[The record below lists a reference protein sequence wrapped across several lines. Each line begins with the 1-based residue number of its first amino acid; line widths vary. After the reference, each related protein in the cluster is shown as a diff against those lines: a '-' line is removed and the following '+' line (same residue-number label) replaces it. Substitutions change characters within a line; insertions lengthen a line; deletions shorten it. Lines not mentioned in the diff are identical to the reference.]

1 MKHAKEVACQQSSTS
16 TRASLTPELV
26 VDMSFAPRAGEAR
39 VQQGESFGNWLCWV
53 SPCSRFCKEDMFHTH
68 SSPPDEGDPDLLLE
82 NPDDVVAV
90 HPNFSGVWLCVEVI
104 GDTDRFLEEMG
115 LDEDLRLD
123 ARRNEYGV
131 YQQRQKI
138 NQTGLWLEIANE
150 LKAQVKSV
158 FRIGGGVQSCRD
170 HSGRSPLLWPEVR
183 AGCRSSAAAH
193 SEQTNSSDELPH
205 VRPFRSHEFLHGES
219 PKSWLRGAYA
229 LVKKLRNCTTVR
241 SCAFS
246 WSFLALIFGARKGG
260 PFESEGRRAV
270 WENLWTDAT
279 QRMIH
284 LRQAELLRAKATRL
298 LSPFGGPQER
308 KVPDEGSSVLLLSA
322 HSAGYFQEPF
332 VAPFV
337 RQLECYAFARGMQF
351 AADGG
356 PWPLR
361 HVPLGR
367 TGHYFW
373 VGHWHS
379 TKIGADGAVEQEK
392 WEEDHLKY
400 VVTLVEDL
408 QQYQL
413 SRAVELASL
422 ENFVTIYFDDPGKQ
436 TKIWSIE
443 RQLDKHVMMVLYL
456 DVDVTI
462 RPDSLQWGLIPFLVP
477 QSHSHRPG
485 DVFVRDSWPGIE
497 CLNSGFLALRNTRAS
512 RLLLELWRQ
521 KTRWAASWDQSA
533 LAESILELVGMEMQ
547 LLGKRGYNSECL
559 RFLLPLPN
567 GVFPYGMYCDCWQS
581 VLSDMIGPHR
591 KRRSRIVT
599 FVDPERI
606 DVNFVPNDFFYAH
619 GFDLAEMHL
628 VSRANAS
635 TMNPLIVHWAT
646 HLRPPNLS

>member
-1 MKHAKEVACQQSSTS
+1 M
-16 TRASLTPELV
+16 
-26 VDMSFAPRAGEAR
+26 PRYLRDIIVLAI
-39 VQQGESFGNWLCWV
+39 C
-53 SPCSRFCKEDMFHTH
+53 
-68 SSPPDEGDPDLLLE
+68 LL
-82 NPDDVVAV
+82 DVCGITAAE
-90 HPNFSGVWLCVEVI
+90 PFW
-104 GDTDRFLEEMG
+104 
-115 LDEDLRLD
+115 
-123 ARRNEYGV
+123 
-131 YQQRQKI
+131 
-138 NQTGLWLEIANE
+138 
-150 LKAQVKSV
+150 
-158 FRIGGGVQSCRD
+158 
-170 HSGRSPLLWPEVR
+170 SPLLWPEVR

-485 DVFVRDSWPGIE
+485 DVFVRDSWPVIE

-635 TMNPLIVHWAT
+635 TMNPLIVHWAGT
-646 HLRPPNLS
+646 GKHRLWLAREYLQERFNVSLDASCKELSAVAGAVALAGVASTAGPFNSDARAARCCRRLKKVQEKGKQVTLEDMVFWGCCDWRPVRPQECVQWVDAMDSLDTG